1 MELSFSQWRSSG
13 SPQGTVVL
21 LHDALV
27 GSAMWGDVFSRCG
40 ATMATACGS
49 ALAVDL
55 PGYGQSSADGGHSI
69 DAMAQRVSTWLDTQ
83 VEAGQRVGL
92 VAQGLG
98 AMVALVL
105 LSRWPAR
112 FRAAVLLGASP
123 TLVRGSSESV
133 EQARD
138 RYLALADNER
148 SILRMAPV
156 WAQSLVGPSC
166 HQQVVAAV
174 AVLMSSVSAERYR
187 QAVSSMAAYD
197 GWPTLLT
204 IKQPVLMLAAVHD
217 VYTPPVLMKHM
228 ADRLKGSEYVCLPA
242 VGHLAVIENAAA
254 VNAHAA
260 AFLRRHLS

>member
-1 MELSFSQWRSSG
+1 MDLSYSQWRSS
-13 SPQGTVVL
+13 SAPQSTVVL

-27 GSAMWGDVFSRCG
+27 GSAMWGDVFSQCG
-40 ATMATACGS
+40 ATMATACGR

-55 PGYGQSSADGGHSI
+55 PGYGACSPEGGQSIES
-69 DAMAQRVSTWLDTQ
+69 MAQRVSQWLDTQ
-83 VEAGQRVGL
+83 VEAGQRIGL

-112 FRAAVLLGASP
+112 FRSAVLLGASP
-123 TLVRGSSESV
+123 ALVRGSRETVQQS
-133 EQARD
+133 RD
-138 RYLALADNER
+138 RHLAMAEDER
-148 SILRMAPV
+148 SIIRMAPA
-156 WAQSLVGPSC
+156 WAQSLLGPNC

-204 IKQPVLMLAAVHD
+204 IKQPVLVLAAAHD
-217 VYTPPVLMKHM
+217 VYTPPTLMKHM
-228 ADRLKGSEYVCLPA
+228 ADRLKASEYLCLPA
-242 VGHLAVIENAAA
+242 VGHLAVIENAGA
-254 VNAHAA
+254 VNTHAA
-260 AFLRRHLS
+260 AFLRRHLA